1 MPIRS
6 AVAAVLL
13 LALSARAEAAE
24 IAITLD
30 DLPYAMPTRVGPEQG
45 REIVERINRTLA
57 AYDVTAMG
65 FAIGDKLAPEALP
78 ALQAFADAGHT
89 VANHSWS
96 HPDYDKITAAEL
108 KSELER
114 ADAALAPW
122 MAVERF
128 FRFPFLHSGATPEK
142 RAAAAGILAA
152 LGYRDVPVSID
163 DDDFQ
168 YNSDYMTAL
177 AAGDATAAQRIA
189 AGYLAHMKAQTAQFQ
204 AMARERL
211 GRDVKHILLL
221 HMNRIN
227 ADHLGELLAWYRAE
241 GWSFITAQEALADPI
256 YGMESRYDG
265 PKGLSQI
272 ERVTWKP

>member
-1 MPIRS
+1 MRS
-6 AVAAVLL
+6 AIAAILL
-13 LALSARAEAAE
+13 LVLSARAEAAE
-24 IAITLD
+24 VAITLD
-30 DLPYAMPTRVGPEQG
+30 DLPYAVPARVGPEQG
-45 REIVERINRTLA
+45 LDIVERINRTLA

-65 FAIGDKLAPEALP
+65 FAIGEKLVPEALP
-78 ALQAFADAGHT
+78 ALQAFAEAGHT
-89 VANHSWS
+89 VANHTWS
-96 HPDYDKITAAEL
+96 HPDYDKITAAAFG
-108 KSELER
+108 SEVER
-114 ADAALAPW
+114 ADTALAPW
-122 MAVERF
+122 MTGGKF
-128 FRFPFLHSGATPEK
+128 FRFPFLHSGATAEK
-142 RAAAAGILAA
+142 RAAAAEILAA

-168 YNSDYMTAL
+168 YNSDYMAAL
-177 AAGDATAAQRIA
+177 AAGDAEAARRIA
-189 AGYLAHMKAQTAQFQ
+189 AGYLAHMKAQTAHFR

-241 GWSFITAQEALADPI
+241 GWTFITAQEALTDPV

-272 ERVTWKP
+272 ERVTWTP

>member
-1 MPIRS
+1 MPIRP
-6 AVAAVLL
+6 AVAAAILL
-13 LALSARAEAAE
+13 MLWVRAEAAE

-30 DLPYAMPTRVGPEQG
+30 DLPYAVPARVGPAQG
-45 REIVERINRTLA
+45 RDIVERINRTLA
-57 AYDVTAMG
+57 AYGVTAMG
-65 FAIGDKLAPEALP
+65 FAIGGKVVPEALP

-96 HPDYDKITAAEL
+96 HPDYDKITAAEFR
-108 KSELER
+108 SEVER
-114 ADAALAPW
+114 ADAVLAPW
-122 MAVERF
+122 MAGERF
-128 FRFPFLHSGATPEK
+128 FRFPFLHSGATAEK
-142 RAAAAGILAA
+142 RTAAAAILAA

-168 YNSDYMTAL
+168 YNSDYMVAL
-177 AAGDATAAQRIA
+177 AANDAAAAQRVA
-189 AGYLAHMKAQTAQFQ
+189 AAYLVHMKAQTAHFQ

-227 ADHLGELLAWYRAE
+227 ADHLGELLAWYKAE
-241 GWSFITAQEALADPI
+241 GWSFITAQEALADPV
-256 YGMESRYDG
+256 YGMKSRYDG

-272 ERVTWKP
+272 ERVTWWP